1 MLHRILLPT
10 LMIMSASV
18 PGLAAG
24 NAGRFETA
32 PRHSMPDEHTVEDAA
47 AGSEATSDESSANAS
62 HFISWFGAEG
72 IFGYRHRPW
81 FADGQIQEQ
90 LHLNPL
96 HFQHL
101 REIYVEHYAEFAEN
115 LVRIS
120 NQQDMNSERATKL
133 DQARQDFARKVASA
147 YENIVDDDTLRTRFE
162 QLHLQFQGLNAFSDP
177 NVKEQLRLTAEDS
190 QKIVELA
197 ATVDQALLRVAE
209 SEESSEQMSREMR
222 QVWSDRDQEV
232 RRILGRR
239 RYATW
244 EEMTGQ
250 RHEFSPEAYLSR
262 LEDPPNATAQSD
274 QPREAAS
281 LRE

>member
-1 MLHRILLPT
+1 
-10 LMIMSASV
+10 MIISALFSE
-18 PGLAAG
+18 LAAG
-24 NAGRFETA
+24 ISGRFETG
-32 PRHSMPDEHTVEDAA
+32 PLNSMPDEHALEEAA
-47 AGSEATSDESSANAS
+47 AGSEATSVEPRADANKT
-62 HFISWFGAEG
+62 ISWFGAEG
-72 IFGYRHRPW
+72 IFGYRPRPW

-101 REIYVEHYAEFAEN
+101 REVYVEHYAEFAEN
-115 LVRIS
+115 LVRIL
-120 NQQDMNSERATKL
+120 NQKDTDLERATKL
-133 DQARQDFARKVASA
+133 NQARQDFVRKVAAA
-147 YENIVDDDTLRTRFE
+147 YDNLVDDDTLRTRFE
-162 QLHLQFQGLNAFSDP
+162 QLHLQFQGLNAFSNP
-177 NVKEQLRLTAEDS
+177 TVEERLELTAEHS
-190 QKIVELA
+190 QEIGELA
-197 ATVDQALLRVAE
+197 ASVDQALLRATE
-209 SEESSEQMSREMR
+209 SEESSEQISEEIR

-232 RRILGRR
+232 RRILGRT

-262 LEDPPNATAQSD
+262 LEDPPNATALSD